1 MHISALL
8 ERFDG
13 VKSTGPN
20 RWSCKCSA
28 HNDKSPSMHISVADD
43 GRVLINCKAGCDT
56 YSILQAVGL
65 DWDAVFPDSV
75 ISHHVPPVKKAIY
88 PSEALALL
96 EYEARVVMGAAYL
109 MMKRELTGG
118 DFAELHEA
126 MQRINRVLEVT
137 K

>member
-1 MHISALL
+1 MSVDTLL
-8 ERFDG
+8 SRLDK
-13 VKSTGPN
+13 VKATGKD
-20 RWSCKCSA
+20 RWQCACPA
-28 HNDKSPSMHISVADD
+28 HDDRSPSMHISVADD

-65 DWDAVFPDSV
+65 DWDAVFPESV